1 MKKFRLYF
9 EEQNR
14 GPLTQLWQQFQ
25 RQHAAVLGLVM
36 FSFFLL
42 LTIFAPLLT
51 PHNPYLQNPD
61 LLLLAP
67 SWSDQGDHSGL
78 FVELASRNAMQ

>member
-1 MKKFRLYF
+1 MRKFRLYF
-9 EEQNR
+9 EEHNR

-42 LTIFAPLLT
+42 LTSVSSTAHTSQPLFAKPG
-51 PHNPYLQNPD
+51 
-61 LLLLAP
+61 LAAAGTVLERP
-67 SWSDQGDHSGL
+67 GFSAVPFWH
-78 FVELASRNAMQ
+78 